1 MTVTEN
7 HSERAKS
14 QPENGRKIRPES
26 FFIDTNISGAR
37 ISAVC
42 ISRYPEGLSI
52 PGLPYH
58 NYTEGWKPY
67 GHEKTKERV
76 SYLAERRN
84 RAVGE
89 TLALLPETK
98 HVLMVDSYYLQ
109 QGEQIRKLITE
120 YIEMS
125 LLTYRTGCILGASS
139 WIYDKTRIR
148 PKYRFYDSWTT
159 PEGVNLR
166 LKEVEREGGLL
177 SVKAVGGCYLFP
189 VSVWQK
195 IRYDVPEDLHGCEHN
210 WLCEHSGLPVFLSLN
225 ERMWREPIT
234 YPRGKR
240 VRMSLHL
247 SRLFRR

>member
-1 MTVTEN
+1 LTVTKN
-7 HSERAKS
+7 HSERATS

-42 ISRYPEGLSI
+42 ISRYPEDLSI

-67 GHEKTKERV
+67 EHEKTKERV

-84 RAVGE
+84 RAVAE

-125 LLTYRTGCILGASS
+125 LLTYRTGCILE
-139 WIYDKTRIR
+139 
-148 PKYRFYDSWTT
+148 YRFYDSWTT

-166 LKEVEREGGLL
+166 LKEVERDGGLL

>member
-1 MTVTEN
+1 RHSSDRSQTNLTITKN
-7 HSERAKS
+7 YSERAKS

-84 RAVGE
+84 RAVAE

-98 HVLMVDSYYLQ
+98 HVMMIDSYY
-109 QGEQIRKLITE
+109 
-120 YIEMS
+120 
-125 LLTYRTGCILGASS
+125 
-139 WIYDKTRIR
+139 
-148 PKYRFYDSWTT
+148 
-159 PEGVNLR
+159 
-166 LKEVEREGGLL
+166 
-177 SVKAVGGCYLFP
+177 
-189 VSVWQK
+189 
-195 IRYDVPEDLHGCEHN
+195 VPEDLHGCEHN
-210 WLCEHSGLPVFLSLN
+210 WLCEHSGLPVFLSLS
-225 ERMWREPIT
+225 ERMWRDPVI

-240 VRMSLHL
+240 LRMSLHL